1 MPDNQEIHVHILRQL
16 ARQPYTTQRE
26 FAKQLSVS
34 LGRINFCMNA
44 LLDKGWIKAQNFQ
57 RSDKRLAYLYL
68 LTPEGLEQKARL
80 TARFLQRKR
89 VEYDALRAE
98 IDQLSAELQAEGL
111 IDT

>member
-1 MPDNQEIHVHILRQL
+1 MLLRLSGVEQQVRTQMTGTWAGIRDWNPKLRYGAPDEQTE
-16 ARQPYTTQRE
+16 A
-26 FAKQLSVS
+26 
-34 LGRINFCMNA
+34 
-44 LLDKGWIKAQNFQ
+44 KAQNFQ

-89 VEYDALRAE
+89 AEYDALRAE
-98 IDQLSAELQAEGL
+98 IDQLSAELEAEGL